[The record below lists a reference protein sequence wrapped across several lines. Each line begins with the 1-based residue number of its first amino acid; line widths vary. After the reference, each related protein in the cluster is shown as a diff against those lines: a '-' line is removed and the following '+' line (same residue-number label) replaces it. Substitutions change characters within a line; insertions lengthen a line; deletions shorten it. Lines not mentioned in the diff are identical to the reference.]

1 MLKKLFGKKDSTEG
15 QQAVPPSSEGQP
27 SVESPA
33 EISAEPSAEVSPEP
47 SAEISPEP
55 SAETPPE
62 NSAETS
68 LEAPG
73 EASAETKVKKGF
85 LRGAWEATKKLALTP
100 VDPWFEAVA
109 KGLDRTRQRLVNQ
122 TALLLRVHGR
132 IDEALWEELEDI
144 LITSDV
150 GTQATEKIIAQ
161 LRAVVKEKK
170 LTTADPLLEE
180 MRSILGEVLS
190 HDQQD
195 LPEPLDPLNIQEGRL
210 NVILMV
216 GVNGTGKTTTTA
228 KLTHRLKQKGHRVLL
243 AAADTFRAAAI
254 DQLKVWG
261 NRLGVDVIH
270 QQEGS
275 DPAAVVFDAVNAAKA
290 RKADVL
296 IVDTAGRLHSKINL
310 MEELRKIRRVLT
322 REIPDAPHEVLLVL
336 DATTGQNAV
345 NQARTF
351 NDVAELSGLVLAKL
365 DGTAKGGIVI
375 AIRQEFQ
382 IPVKYI
388 GLGEQL
394 DDLQVFH
401 PKPFLQALFGESDG

>member
-1 MLKKLFGKKDSTEG
+1 LPEESA
-15 QQAVPPSSEGQP
+15 AVAEP
-27 SVESPA
+27 PA
-33 EISAEPSAEVSPEP
+33 EEPSAAAEEP
-47 SAEISPEP
+47 ADLEEP
-55 SAETPPE
+55 
-62 NSAETS
+62 
-68 LEAPG
+68 
-73 EASAETKVKKGF
+73 KIKKGF

-109 KGLDRTRQRLVNQ
+109 KGLDRTRQGLVNQ
-122 TALLLRVHGR
+122 IAGLFRLHGR
-132 IDEALWEELEDI
+132 IDDSLWEELEDI

-150 GTQATEKIIAQ
+150 GTAATEKIIAQ
-161 LRAVVKEKK
+161 LREVVKEKK
-170 LTTADPLLEE
+170 LATADPLLEE
-180 MRSILGEVLS
+180 LRGILGSVLGMDEEEVVPES
-190 HDQQD
+190 P
-195 LPEPLDPLNIQEGRL
+195 PEPLNLEKGRL

-228 KLTHRLKQKGHRVLL
+228 KLAHRLKDQGHRVLL

-254 DQLKVWG
+254 DQLLVWG
-261 NRLGVDVIH
+261 NRTGIDVIH

-290 RKADVL
+290 RKTDVL

-310 MEELRKIRRVLT
+310 MEELRKIKRVLT
-322 REIPDAPHEVLLVL
+322 REIPDAPHETLLVL

-351 NDVAELSGLVLAKL
+351 NEVSQLSGLVLAKL

-388 GLGEQL
+388 GLGEKIE
-394 DDLQVFH
+394 DLQIFH
-401 PKPFLQALFGESDG
+401 PKPFLQALFGEGNG

>member
-1 MLKKLFGKKDSTEG
+1 MLKKLFGKKGSTEAEVP
-15 QQAVPPSSEGQP
+15 AV
-27 SVESPA
+27 
-33 EISAEPSAEVSPEP
+33 PSAEEQSAVADAPAEESVEGEEP
-47 SAEISPEP
+47 K
-55 SAETPPE
+55 
-62 NSAETS
+62 
-68 LEAPG
+68 L
-73 EASAETKVKKGF
+73 KKGF

-109 KGLDRTRQRLVNQ
+109 KGLDKTRAGLV
-122 TALLLRVHGR
+122 TKVASLFRMHGKV
-132 IDEALWEELEDI
+132 DEALWEELEDI

-150 GTQATEKIIAQ
+150 GTAATEKIIDQ
-161 LRAVVKEKK
+161 LREIVKEKK
-170 LTTADPLLEE
+170 LTTAEPLLEE
-180 MRSILGEVLS
+180 MRTILGGVLNY
-190 HDQQD
+190 DGAD
-195 LPEPLDPLNIQEGRL
+195 VPEEPADPLNIEEGRL

-228 KLTHRLKQKGHRVLL
+228 KLTHRLKSKGHKVIL

-254 DQLKVWG
+254 DQLLVWG
-261 NRLGVDVIH
+261 TRLGVDVIH
-270 QQEGS
+270 QNEGS

-296 IVDTAGRLHSKINL
+296 IVDTAGRLHSKVNL

-322 REIPDAPHEVLLVL
+322 REIPDAPHETLLVL

-351 NDVAELSGLVLAKL
+351 NDVANLTGLVLAKL

-375 AIRQEFQ
+375 AISQEFQ

-388 GLGEQL
+388 GLGEKIE
-394 DDLQVFH
+394 DLRVFH
-401 PKPFLQALFGESDG
+401 PKPFLSALFGETDG

>member
-1 MLKKLFGKKDSTEG
+1 MLKKFFGKKDSPESSTETEE
-15 QQAVPPSSEGQP
+15 AVP
-27 SVESPA
+27 A
-33 EISAEPSAEVSPEP
+33 A
-47 SAEISPEP
+47 
-55 SAETPPE
+55 
-62 NSAETS
+62 
-68 LEAPG
+68 
-73 EASAETKVKKGF
+73 EASAEASSEEEVPAVEPSLEEAAPTASTEGEEKIKKGF

-109 KGLDRTRQRLVNQ
+109 KGLDRTRQGLVNQ
-122 TALLLRVHGR
+122 VASLLRLHGR
-132 IDEALWEELEDI
+132 IDEALWDELEDI

-150 GTQATEKIIAQ
+150 GTVATEKIIAD
-161 LRAVVKEKK
+161 LRNVVKEKK
-170 LTTADPLLEE
+170 LTTAEPLLEE
-180 MRSILGEVLS
+180 LRSILGGVLGMQEDEEVPTEPA
-190 HDQQD
+190 D
-195 LPEPLDPLNIQEGRL
+195 PLDIQPGRL

-228 KLTHRLKQKGHRVLL
+228 KLTHRLKEKGHKVIL

-254 DQLKVWG
+254 DQLLVWG
-261 NRLGVDVIH
+261 TRVGVDVIH
-270 QQEGS
+270 QNEGS

-310 MEELRKIRRVLT
+310 MEELRKIRKVLT

-351 NDVAELSGLVLAKL
+351 NEVAPLSGLVLAKL

-375 AIRQEFQ
+375 AIRQEFE

-388 GLGEQL
+388 GLGEKI

-401 PKPFLQALFGESDG
+401 PKPFLQGLFGETNG

>member
-1 MLKKLFGKKDSTEG
+1 MLNKFFGKKSGEMP
-15 QQAVPPSSEGQP
+15 AVAEEETAPPSQEAAASEAAPEPAQEPAPEG
-27 SVESPA
+27 SVE
-33 EISAEPSAEVSPEP
+33 
-47 SAEISPEP
+47 
-55 SAETPPE
+55 
-62 NSAETS
+62 
-68 LEAPG
+68 G
-73 EASAETKVKKGF
+73 EGKIRKGF

-109 KGLDRTRQRLVNQ
+109 KGLDRTRQGLVNQ
-122 TALLLRVHGR
+122 VASLLKMHGR
-132 IDEALWEELEDI
+132 IDEDLWDELEDI

-150 GTQATEKIIAQ
+150 GTSATDKIIAQ
-161 LRAVVKEKK
+161 LKAVAKEKN
-170 LTTADPLLEE
+170 LQTAEPLLEE
-180 MRSILGEVLS
+180 LRSILAGVLRTSEDEVVPE
-190 HDQQD
+190 DP
-195 LPEPLDPLNIQEGRL
+195 PEPLNLVPGRL
-210 NVILMV
+210 NVFLMV

-228 KLTHRLKQKGHRVLL
+228 KLAHRLKAQGHRVLL

-254 DQLKVWG
+254 DQLLVWG
-261 NRLGVDVIH
+261 TRIGVDVIH

-310 MEELRKIRRVLT
+310 MEELRKIYRVLT
-322 REIPDAPHEVLLVL
+322 REIPDAPHEVILVL

-351 NDVAELSGLVLAKL
+351 NDVTELSGLVLAKL

-375 AIRQEFQ
+375 AIRQEFN

-388 GLGEQL
+388 GLGERVE
-394 DDLQVFH
+394 DLQVFH
-401 PKPFLQALFGESDG
+401 PKPFLVGLFGEDRG

>member
-1 MLKKLFGKKDSTEG
+1 MLKKLFGKKESTETA
-15 QQAVPPSSEGQP
+15 AVPDAPE
-27 SVESPA
+27 SVETEAP
-33 EISAEPSAEVSPEP
+33 PAEVSEEV
-47 SAEISPEP
+47 A
-55 SAETPPE
+55 PPE
-62 NSAETS
+62 SSEM
-68 LEAPG
+68 LGEVPG
-73 EASAETKVKKGF
+73 EEPKLKKGF

-109 KGLDRTRQRLVNQ
+109 KGLDRTRQGLVNQ
-122 TALLLRVHGR
+122 VSSLLRLHGR
-132 IDEALWEELEDI
+132 IDDSLWEELEDI

-150 GTQATEKIIAQ
+150 GTAATEKIISQ
-161 LRAVVKEKK
+161 LRALAKDKK
-170 LTTADPLLEE
+170 MTTAAPLLEE
-180 MRSILGEVLS
+180 LRGILGDVLGYHDEEVPS
-190 HDQQD
+190 
-195 LPEPLDPLNIQEGRL
+195 EPVEPLNIVPGRL

-228 KLTHRLKQKGHRVLL
+228 KLTHRLKGQGHRVIL

-254 DQLKVWG
+254 DQLLVWG
-261 NRLGVDVIH
+261 ARLGVDVIH
-270 QQEGS
+270 QNEGS
-275 DPAAVVFDAVNAAKA
+275 DPAAVVFDAVSAAKA

-296 IVDTAGRLHSKINL
+296 IVDTAGRLHSKVNL
-310 MEELRKIRRVLT
+310 LEVLRKIKRVLT

-388 GLGEQL
+388 GLGEKL
-394 DDLQVFH
+394 EDLQVFH
-401 PKPFLQALFGESDG
+401 PKPFLAALFGESDG

>member
-1 MLKKLFGKKDSTEG
+1 MLKKLFGKKDSTED
-15 QQAVPPSSEGQP
+15 QAAVPEA
-27 SVESPA
+27 SVET
-33 EISAEPSAEVSPEP
+33 EAEPAPQE
-47 SAEISPEP
+47 
-55 SAETPPE
+55 
-62 NSAETS
+62 
-68 LEAPG
+68 EAG
-73 EASAETKVKKGF
+73 EAEETKIKKGF

-109 KGLDRTRQRLVNQ
+109 KGLNKTRQGLVNQ
-122 TALLLRVHGR
+122 VASLLRLHGR
-132 IDEALWEELEDI
+132 IDDALWEELEDI

-150 GTQATEKIIAQ
+150 GTVATEKIITQ
-161 LRAVVKEKK
+161 LREIAKEKK
-170 LTTADPLLEE
+170 HKTAEPLLEE
-180 MRSILGEVLS
+180 MRTILAQVLGMEV
-190 HDQQD
+190 DEEVPQ
-195 LPEPLDPLNIQEGRL
+195 EPAEPLNIQAGRL

-228 KLTHRLKQKGHRVLL
+228 KLTHRLKAKGHRVLL

-254 DQLKVWG
+254 DQLLVWG
-261 NRLGVDVIH
+261 VRLGVDVIH

-336 DATTGQNAV
+336 DATTGQNALS
-345 NQARTF
+345 QARTF
-351 NDVAELSGLVLAKL
+351 NEVAELSGLVLAKL
-365 DGTAKGGIVI
+365 DGTAKGGIVL
-375 AIRQEFQ
+375 AIRQEFNL
-382 IPVKYI
+382 PVKYI
-388 GLGEQL
+388 GLGEKL

-401 PKPFLQALFGESDG
+401 PKPFLAALFGETDG

>member
-1 MLKKLFGKKDSTEG
+1 MLKKIFGKKEETPVEESPQEVTPEVKLEPSLE
-15 QQAVPPSSEGQP
+15 ASSEGVP
-27 SVESPA
+27 SEGEPESK
-33 EISAEPSAEVSPEP
+33 
-47 SAEISPEP
+47 
-55 SAETPPE
+55 
-62 NSAETS
+62 
-68 LEAPG
+68 LR
-73 EASAETKVKKGF
+73 KGF

-109 KGLDRTRQRLVNQ
+109 KGLDRTRQGLVNQ
-122 TALLLRVHGR
+122 VASLFKMHGR
-132 IDEALWEELEDI
+132 IDESLWDELEDI

-150 GTQATEKIIAQ
+150 GTAATEKIIAE
-161 LRAVVKEKK
+161 LRQIVKDKK
-170 LTTADPLLEE
+170 LATAEPLLEE
-180 MRSILGEVLS
+180 MRSILARILGVSDLEE
-190 HDQQD
+190 
-195 LPEPLDPLNIQEGRL
+195 LPEVPPDPLHVEEGRL

-228 KLTHRLKQKGHRVLL
+228 KLAHRLRKDGKRVLL

-254 DQLKVWG
+254 DQLLVWG
-261 NRLGVDVIH
+261 TRLGVDVIH

-296 IVDTAGRLHSKINL
+296 IVDTAGRLHSKVNL

-336 DATTGQNAV
+336 DATTGQNAL
-345 NQARTF
+345 NQARIF
-351 NDVAELSGLVLAKL
+351 NEVADLSGLVLAKL

-375 AIRQEFQ
+375 AISQEFQ

-388 GLGEQL
+388 GLGESL

-401 PKPFLQALFGESDG
+401 PRPFLSALFGEADG